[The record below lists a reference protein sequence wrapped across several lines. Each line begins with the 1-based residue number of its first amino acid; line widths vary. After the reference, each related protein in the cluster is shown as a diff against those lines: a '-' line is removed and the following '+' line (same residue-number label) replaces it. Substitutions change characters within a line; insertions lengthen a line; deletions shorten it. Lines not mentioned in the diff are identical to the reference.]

1 MLQHSDRGISMHT
14 MRLEEGAV
22 GVAADMRLL
31 DVRQLA
37 ETLNMHARS
46 IWRLVALAEAGQGN
60 FPKPLRIGPK
70 TLRWRLSDVH
80 AYLAAL
86 AGERGQ

>member
-1 MLQHSDRGISMHT
+1 MTQTL
-14 MRLEEGAV
+14 
-22 GVAADMRLL
+22 AASADVQLL
-31 DVRQLA
+31 DVREVAGLLRMHPRSVWRLAAQA
-37 ETLNMHARS
+37 ETGLC
-46 IWRLVALAEAGQGN
+46 N

-70 TLRWRLSDVH
+70 TIRWRLSDIQ

>member
-1 MLQHSDRGISMHT
+1 MSNACC
-14 MRLEEGAV
+14 GAAGCGGAAPSS
-22 GVAADMRLL
+22 GVQLL
-31 DVRQLA
+31 DVKQLA
-37 ETLNMHARS
+37 AALGMHPRS
-46 IWRLVALAEAGQGN
+46 VWRLAAQAEGGLCN

-70 TLRWRLSDVH
+70 TIRWRLSDVQ

>member
-1 MLQHSDRGISMHT
+1 MTQTL
-14 MRLEEGAV
+14 
-22 GVAADMRLL
+22 AASADVQLL
-31 DVRQLA
+31 DVREVASL
-37 ETLNMHARS
+37 LRMHPRS
-46 IWRLVALAEAGQGN
+46 VWRLAAQAEAGLCN

-70 TLRWRLSDVH
+70 TIRWRLSDVQ

>member
-1 MLQHSDRGISMHT
+1 MKDSHLAT
-14 MRLEEGAV
+14 EGLH
-22 GVAADMRLL
+22 VAAQCAGMQLL

-37 ETLNMHARS
+37 VTLGMHPRS
-46 IWRLVALAEAGQGN
+46 IWRLAAMAEAGQGN

-70 TLRWRLSDVH
+70 TIRWRLSDVQ

-86 AGERGQ
+86 AGEGSR

>member
-1 MLQHSDRGISMHT
+1 MDRT
-14 MRLEEGAV
+14 AV
-22 GVAADMRLL
+22 AEVQLL
-31 DVRQLA
+31 DVRQIASVLGVN
-37 ETLNMHARS
+37 TRTV
-46 IWRLVALAEAGQGN
+46 WRLAALAEAGQKD

-70 TLRWRLSDVH
+70 TIRWRLSDVQ